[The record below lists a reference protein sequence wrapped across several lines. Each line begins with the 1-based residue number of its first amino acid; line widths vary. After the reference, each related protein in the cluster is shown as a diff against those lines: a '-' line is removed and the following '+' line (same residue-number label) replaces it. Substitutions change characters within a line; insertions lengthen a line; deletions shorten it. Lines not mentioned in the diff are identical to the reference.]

1 MKTYKQLRR
10 ARKLKKFGKKI
21 GIAILF
27 LAVSY
32 LLSLL
37 SFYLYTKLS
46 QILQPVEKG
55 FLGFAIIGLIA
66 GIIAILVSFLNKRLI
81 LTVVI
86 SFAIDCLVD
95 SVILYSKLGTQV
107 IQYLPG
113 LLVSMIS
120 VLASWHFLKIK
131 LLQE

>member
-10 ARKLKKFGKKI
+10 VRKIKKFGKKV

-27 LAVSY
+27 LGISY

-37 SFYLYTKLS
+37 SFYIYTQLS

-66 GIIAILVSFLNKRLI
+66 GLIAILVSFLNRKLM
-81 LTVVI
+81 LTIVI

-95 SVILYSKLGTQV
+95 SVILYSKLG
-107 IQYLPG
+107 
-113 LLVSMIS
+113 
-120 VLASWHFLKIK
+120 
-131 LLQE
+131 